1 MKEANA
7 IQALVEI
14 IHHLHDGLVDFNES
28 RRRAYALFQSEDDNQ
43 DENAFNSAFPI
54 LVEYFFDPVKKAGT
68 ILKEKDISRECL
80 LASHRFVR
88 ESRLARKM
96 FLSNRYPRSLLAKSA
111 SILLGFMGQNPRYL
125 PKILHGEAAGPMM
138 LEIHPT
144 NAMCVYRCKMCIWCG
159 GQKKKTP
166 ISDFYGKEQLLTV
179 DKWLEI
185 LDEAKSL
192 GTVQI
197 IFSGGG
203 ETLFT
208 PTKVKPILD
217 KANSAG
223 FETMIY
229 TNGRMLCDADS
240 ALLDSILSSTWLR
253 VSLHAAT
260 PEIYSK
266 LINRP
271 LGANDL
277 KFVLLGMRRVI
288 DLKKARGGILKV
300 GIGVVLQ
307 ESNYAEVAKISKL
320 CSDLCVDFLDV
331 RVDCIGIT
339 HKLSKHQY
347 GHMLSSL
354 RELRDSAENGLI
366 GFNVSFSD
374 DLLIAM
380 DRWTRVELT
389 RPSRCLIPVV
399 RPAIDPFGVVGACDS
414 IGEPYTRSKSPREY
428 VLGHVGDGCSFT
440 SIMRNSASKELGVH
454 CKFCMPGQIS
464 LNALLEKLVED
475 LRMGI
480 NPADQ
485 PFCFNAN
492 LKT

>member
-1 MKEANA
+1 MKEPSAV
-7 IQALVEI
+7 QTLVEI
-14 IHHLHDGLVDFNES
+14 IHHLHDGLVDFSES
-28 RRRAYALFQSEDDNQ
+28 RRRAYAVFQSEDDNQ

-54 LVEYFFDPVKKAGT
+54 LVEYFFDPAKKARA
-68 ILKEKDISRECL
+68 ILKEKGITKECL

-88 ESRLARKM
+88 ESRLARMM
-96 FLSNRYPRSLLAKSA
+96 FLSNRYPRSLLVESA
-111 SILLGFMGQNPRYL
+111 SILLGFMNQNPQYL

-144 NAMCVYRCKMCIWCG
+144 NAMCAYRCQMCIWCG

-166 ISDFYGKEQLLTV
+166 ISDFYGTEQLLTV
-179 DKWLEI
+179 DKWHEI

-192 GTVQI
+192 GTMQV

-208 PTKVKPILD
+208 PTKVKPILG

-240 ALLDSILSSTWLR
+240 ALLEAILNSTWLR

-277 KFVLLGMRRVI
+277 QFVLLGMRRVI
-288 DLKKARGGILKV
+288 NLKKERGGKLKI

-307 ESNYAEVAKISKL
+307 ESNYAEVAKISRL
-320 CSDLCVDFLDV
+320 CSDLSVDFLDV

-339 HKLSKHQY
+339 RRLSKHQY
-347 GHMLSSL
+347 EHMLSSL
-354 RELRDSAENGLI
+354 RELRDGAEKGRT
-366 GFNVSFSD
+366 GFSVSFSD
-374 DLLIAM
+374 GLLIAM
-380 DRWTRVELT
+380 DQWTRMELT
-389 RPSRCLIPVV
+389 QPSRCLIPAV

-428 VLGHVGDGCSFT
+428 ILGHVGDGNSFT
-440 SIMRNSASKELGVH
+440 SIMRNSAGRELGVH

-464 LNALLEKLVED
+464 LNALLEKLVDD
-475 LRMGI
+475 LRMGVG
-480 NPADQ
+480 PADQ

-492 LKT
+492 RKT